1 MDLKSKIFEIQK
13 LISQNKFSSAYA
25 KCEKLIKKIPD
36 NSYILNLTG
45 LVLQRKGLIQKSINY
60 FQKAIIHEPKN
71 YAAMNNLANAYKS
84 LLDFKKSED
93 LYKKVLNEDPQN
105 IKALNNY
112 ANLKRDINSYED
124 AKTLLL
130 KAINIDPKN
139 VTILLSLALCC
150 QGLGE
155 MTDAKNFAL
164 KILDIQPTN
173 TSAHKLLSTI
183 FNYKKDPTH
192 LEQMKKLLTNEKFQ
206 NFSLSEK
213 SELYFSIGKAYED
226 IKDFETSYKYLNEA
240 NIIVRQNYKYDLASN
255 NKLFQK
261 IKKLFDSIE
270 LKNFIKNE
278 SKKKNIF
285 ICGMPRSG
293 TTLVEQ
299 IVASHSEVSG
309 AGEVHYLSNI
319 IDKYFLQN
327 ENFNKSEILNQM
339 FKSNNIIFN
348 EYNNL
353 LDFHKFGSNIITDK
367 APQNFIWI
375 GFIKILFPN
384 SKIIHCHRN
393 PKDNCLSLYKNH
405 FSSKSM
411 YWAYDQKD
419 IADYYVLYSKFM
431 NYWKTKFK
439 DSIFD
444 ANYENIVN
452 FPEKEIKKII
462 SYCDLTWEPE
472 CLNFYQNSKTPVQTV
487 SVSQASKPIY
497 KSSIN
502 SNQGFAQYLTE
513 MFDILDT
520 KL

>member
-213 SELYFSIGKAYED
+213 TELYFSIGKAYED

-278 SKKKNIF
+278 SKKK
-285 ICGMPRSG
+285 
-293 TTLVEQ
+293 
-299 IVASHSEVSG
+299 
-309 AGEVHYLSNI
+309 
-319 IDKYFLQN
+319 KYIYMWN
-327 ENFNKSEILNQM
+327 AKVW
-339 FKSNNIIFN
+339 NNSRRA
-348 EYNNL
+348 
-353 LDFHKFGSNIITDK
+353 DCCIT
-367 APQNFIWI
+367 
-375 GFIKILFPN
+375 
-384 SKIIHCHRN
+384 
-393 PKDNCLSLYKNH
+393 
-405 FSSKSM
+405 
-411 YWAYDQKD
+411 
-419 IADYYVLYSKFM
+419 
-431 NYWKTKFK
+431 
-439 DSIFD
+439 
-444 ANYENIVN
+444 
-452 FPEKEIKKII
+452 
-462 SYCDLTWEPE
+462 
-472 CLNFYQNSKTPVQTV
+472 
-487 SVSQASKPIY
+487 
-497 KSSIN
+497 
-502 SNQGFAQYLTE
+502 
-513 MFDILDT
+513 
-520 KL
+520 